1 MLDKEGHKRPRVPLP
16 ATAVAAAAADAVPS
30 RGSAGPAPAIGS
42 GSGGGVFDSPIQL
55 DSKWE
60 PGDWKVAIAAAATVG
75 ATAANRWQRWRRAI
89 SPPLPSRDSGDSAYC
104 SGGGAA
110 VSSAGGDDGA
120 ASARFK
126 ERLAEGVAL
135 NETLVT
141 DVSPKMPAGYIEA
154 SVTSSAKFAAA
165 AAAAAAPCHPLCA
178 WSPPLALPSRPG
190 LRAPCQTPADVP
202 MGRGVGIG
210 SLYSV

>member
-55 DSKWE
+55 DSEWE

-75 ATAANRWQRWRRAI
+75 ATAASRWRRWRRAI
-89 SPPLPSRDSGDSAYC
+89 SPPLPSRDGGDSTYC
-104 SGGGAA
+104 SGGGGA
-110 VSSAGGDDGA
+110 VSSVGGDDDDGA
-120 ASARFK
+120 ASARFE
-126 ERLAEGVAL
+126 ERLAEGATL
-135 NETLVT
+135 NESFVT

-154 SVTSSAKFAAA
+154 SITSSAKFAAA

-178 WSPPLALPSRPG
+178 
-190 LRAPCQTPADVP
+190 
-202 MGRGVGIG
+202 
-210 SLYSV
+210 